1 MKTKLRILSYNI
13 LKGGVGRESLI
24 AGIISAQHP
33 DVVILQEAYR
43 PEVVQ
48 QLATTCGFEHFAAS
62 PGHSVAFM
70 SRIEIAGHVWR
81 RVRWAKRAYLEIA
94 TATDVRI
101 YGVHLSAVHSN
112 LTEQRRAYELRTL
125 LRSVGRHQQGLHV
138 VTGDFNTLAPGER
151 LDMNKLP
158 PRLRALAWV
167 TGKSIRWITIRM
179 MLEAGYVD
187 GYRKFHGDEGYTFT
201 TWDPHVRLDYAFL
214 PEPFK
219 GNLQRCE
226 VLKDHPG
233 VKQAS
238 DHFPLVCEVAL

>member
-1 MKTKLRILSYNI
+1 MTRLRILSYNI
-13 LKGGVGRESLI
+13 LKGGSGRESLL
-24 AGIISAQHP
+24 AAIISAQEP
-33 DVVILQEAYR
+33 DLVILQEAYR
-43 PEVVQ
+43 PEVVEH
-48 QLATTCGFEHFAAS
+48 LAATCGFEHFASS
-62 PGHSVAFM
+62 PGHSVAFL
-70 SRIEIAGHVWR
+70 SHLAIAEHVWR
-81 RVRWAKRAYLEIA
+81 RTRWAKRAYLEIV
-94 TATDVRI
+94 TAAGVRI

-112 LTEQRRAYELRTL
+112 LTEQRRAHELRML
-125 LRSVGRHQQGLHV
+125 LRSVERHQQGLHV

-151 LDMNKLP
+151 LDLDRLP

-187 GYRKFHGDEGYTFT
+187 GYRKFHGDEGFTFT

-226 VLKDHPG
+226 VIRDHPA

-238 DHFPLVCEVAL
+238 DHFPLVCEIAL